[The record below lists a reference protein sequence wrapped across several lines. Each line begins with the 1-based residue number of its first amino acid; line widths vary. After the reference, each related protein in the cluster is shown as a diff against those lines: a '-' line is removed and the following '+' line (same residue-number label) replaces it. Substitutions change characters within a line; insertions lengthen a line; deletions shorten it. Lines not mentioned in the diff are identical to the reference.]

1 MSVIP
6 QPPIQP
12 IRDQALVLPLLSFS
26 TGAADGFAY
35 LALGGIFTANMTGNA
50 VLATVFT
57 RPGYETVLAGAL
69 TAIGAFA
76 LALAAGFR
84 MTRARG
90 NDASLVALIASAL
103 CLAAV
108 ALWWWF
114 GLHTGLAVFGLIT
127 LSAAAMA
134 LQTVAAKRDGVPH
147 GATTTYATGTLT
159 DLVGDI
165 VDGKAPWSSPRWLV
179 LLALPAGALLAVGI
193 ALYWPAATPLLPLVS
208 TTASIGLIRR
218 RRAG

>member
-1 MSVIP
+1 
-6 QPPIQP
+6 
-12 IRDQALVLPLLSFS
+12 
-26 TGAADGFAY
+26 
-35 LALGGIFTANMTGNA
+35 MTGNA

-114 GLHTGLAVFGLIT
+114 GPHTGLAVFGLIT

-147 GATTTYATGTLT
+147 GATTTYATG
-159 DLVGDI
+159 DA
-165 VDGKAPWSSPRWLV
+165 DGPCRRHRRWQGTMEQPA
-179 LLALPAGALLAVGI
+179 LAGVAGLACGCLLAVGI